1 MFKKYTLF
9 TTLFL
14 ITLFVNKVCFAV
26 SEAGEKQTDNSSSPY
41 ADITL
46 TQNIT
51 DLPVPTKKTEENKPI
66 DFSADMVINDEKQSL
81 ITASGNVELLY
92 DGMKLQT
99 DNLSYNQNT
108 DIITAKGNVKLYAT
122 DGSVIYSD
130 EINLSEKMSVG
141 EMQNIKVI
149 LKDESRIF
157 AKSFYKKN
165 NQTKSLRQATYTPCN
180 MCANKK
186 PLWSISARKIQHDEK
201 EKNMNY
207 NDAYIKFKDI
217 PVFYMPFFSHPDPT
231 VKRRSG
237 LLPPSFGSSNYLG
250 AILQPRYFW
259 AVNNHTNLL
268 LSPIISSDKGII
280 LGGEYKQY
288 FMNGNTSVSGTYLKD
303 NNENRPKDRGNLFAK
318 GRYDINQNW
327 RMKYDFKYVTDYI
340 YLKELSLPYQDD
352 AWLTSD
358 VKFERFDNRNYS
370 AIDIY
375 YYKLLSYNLHQS
387 NKTQFEQ
394 INREKPLVAPLFD
407 VEIYSSPHKNG
418 SYFKNQFN
426 GASVYHNNGMQTQ
439 RLTSINSW
447 ELPYTSQFGERYR
460 FVASIKSDLYYV
472 NKYQNLNNNYT
483 GTTARFFPQLGME
496 WRLPLVKATENSRQ
510 IIEPVIVAVI
520 SPNGGNKANK
530 IPNEDSEDVYFDDT
544 NVLDLNRYAGYDR
557 NDTGSR
563 ISYGFNWNSYNN
575 FMGRTS
581 AFIAQSYEF
590 NKDSSFIESLDTS
603 NKSNLSDY
611 VGRINA
617 EPNKYLNLNYRFR
630 LDKKTL
636 DAKYSEFNIGFGP
649 SFLRGNISYI
659 FLQGN
664 TYYNELY
671 SERKELYTSISSA
684 FSENW
689 SFSIYNLQD
698 LTDKSKGSL
707 EHGGSLIYEDECFK
721 WVTAVKK
728 YNSSNPDLENNYEF
742 GVTFYLKTV
751 GAFGS

>member
-99 DNLSYNQNT
+99 DNLSYNQKT

-207 NDAYIKFKDI
+207 NDAYIKFKDV

-268 LSPIISSDKGII
+268 LWYPI
-280 LGGEYKQY
+280 
-288 FMNGNTSVSGTYLKD
+288 F
-303 NNENRPKDRGNLFAK
+303 
-318 GRYDINQNW
+318 
-327 RMKYDFKYVTDYI
+327 
-340 YLKELSLPYQDD
+340 EL
-352 AWLTSD
+352 
-358 VKFERFDNRNYS
+358 
-370 AIDIY
+370 
-375 YYKLLSYNLHQS
+375 
-387 NKTQFEQ
+387 
-394 INREKPLVAPLFD
+394 
-407 VEIYSSPHKNG
+407 
-418 SYFKNQFN
+418 
-426 GASVYHNNGMQTQ
+426 
-439 RLTSINSW
+439 
-447 ELPYTSQFGERYR
+447 
-460 FVASIKSDLYYV
+460 FVA
-472 NKYQNLNNNYT
+472 
-483 GTTARFFPQLGME
+483 
-496 WRLPLVKATENSRQ
+496 
-510 IIEPVIVAVI
+510 
-520 SPNGGNKANK
+520 
-530 IPNEDSEDVYFDDT
+530 
-544 NVLDLNRYAGYDR
+544 
-557 NDTGSR
+557 
-563 ISYGFNWNSYNN
+563 
-575 FMGRTS
+575 
-581 AFIAQSYEF
+581 
-590 NKDSSFIESLDTS
+590 
-603 NKSNLSDY
+603 
-611 VGRINA
+611 
-617 EPNKYLNLNYRFR
+617 
-630 LDKKTL
+630 
-636 DAKYSEFNIGFGP
+636 
-649 SFLRGNISYI
+649 
-659 FLQGN
+659 
-664 TYYNELY
+664 
-671 SERKELYTSISSA
+671 
-684 FSENW
+684 
-689 SFSIYNLQD
+689 
-698 LTDKSKGSL
+698 
-707 EHGGSLIYEDECFK
+707 
-721 WVTAVKK
+721 
-728 YNSSNPDLENNYEF
+728 
-742 GVTFYLKTV
+742 
-751 GAFGS
+751 